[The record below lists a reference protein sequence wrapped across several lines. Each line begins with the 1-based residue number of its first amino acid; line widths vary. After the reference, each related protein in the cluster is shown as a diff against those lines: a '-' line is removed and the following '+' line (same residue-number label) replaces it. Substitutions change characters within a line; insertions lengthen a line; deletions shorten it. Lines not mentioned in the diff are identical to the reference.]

1 MYLKGYVFYLCY
13 SPVMHSHSPSPQ
25 CCGSADSVHFGH
37 AAVPAAVFR
46 CSALLRLHRPGP
58 WRIHPGCAWG
68 GGGNRMLVV
77 D

>member
-1 MYLKGYVFYLCY
+1 M
-13 SPVMHSHSPSPQ
+13 
-25 CCGSADSVHFGH
+25 HFGH

-68 GGGNRMLVV
+68 GGNSMRVGGTLDVCGVV
-77 D
+77 KGEPQ